1 MECAIIIVKEAI
13 IMTKEKII
21 EFIEQ
26 EKEKAHDIYVIAAL
40 NSLKAKII
48 KEKEE

>member
-1 MECAIIIVKEAI
+1 MECVIIIAKEAP
-13 IMTKEKII
+13 MTKEKII

-26 EKEKAHDIYVIAAL
+26 EKEKAHDTYVIAAL

>member
-1 MECAIIIVKEAI
+1 MECAIIIAKEVP
-13 IMTKEKII
+13 MTKEKII

-26 EKEKAHDIYVIAAL
+26 EKEKAHDTYVIAAL